1 VAIEREGSIASCRS
15 AVGRTYFDCEGED
28 SELVQTADC
37 NSDYVLS
44 VARLIRQTRRARAMI
59 EAMDARAAAARVRN
73 RAQTGASSAF
83 ARAETGERNKQSLL
97 RK

>member
-1 VAIEREGSIASCRS
+1 MTAKARIQSWFKLLIAIVI
-15 AVGRTYFDCEGED
+15 
-28 SELVQTADC
+28 
-37 NSDYVLS
+37 NVLS

>member
-1 VAIEREGSIASCRS
+1 
-15 AVGRTYFDCEGED
+15 
-28 SELVQTADC
+28 
-37 NSDYVLS
+37 
-44 VARLIRQTRRARAMI
+44 MI